1 MVNLD
6 TKMIEYRHES
16 YHLWEANIRSI
27 LLQNLDCI
35 IFSQDGM
42 FIVNLGTKSKRIIQ
56 DKAGITWMLHPLLS
70 CTDLLLEDSN
80 HLLFSNQGNNMVV
93 SIQEQYQDE
102 YGETY
107 FDDIYKLKIQ

>member
-1 MVNLD
+1 
-6 TKMIEYRHES
+6 
-16 YHLWEANIRSI
+16 
-27 LLQNLDCI
+27 
-35 IFSQDGM
+35 M

-80 HLLFSNQGNNMVV
+80 HLLFSNQGNNMVAP
-93 SIQEQYQDE
+93 IQAQYQDE